1 MVGTRGRLWARIVVT
16 FRQNRTAFWFV
27 VAWLSLA
34 ALTFMAI
41 LRLPLPDAVLA
52 ALTLRKI
59 DATWGRGYAG
69 FTEVVVLG
77 AVASAVV
84 TNVTRRYR
92 PEATCAALAAEASG
106 HLVVI
111 GHSNLGSRL
120 RQMVR
125 DAGGGVV
132 VVEEDR
138 SKVEALITAEEPLV
152 LGSAREPVTIT
163 AARVKAASAV
173 VIATDDLETAA
184 VACRLVRAE
193 NPRCKLVVR
202 CPDDDVGQVLAKAYG
217 ARALSTSK
225 FAAQAVLAHAVKAG
239 ARRAL
244 VIGTNNMGR
253 KVAAALEQEKIA
265 CTLIP
270 ETEDPAALERARLAD
285 MDLVVI
291 ADDDLG
297 KNLVRADRV
306 RDVNPGALLLCRV
319 FHDEAG
325 EILTQSPLRCVL
337 LSSSRL
343 AADALAADGTLR
355 DVGVTR
361 PSRKAPNRNA
371 PKRD

>member
-1 MVGTRGRLWARIVVT
+1 MVDTRGRLWARARVT
-16 FRQNRTAFWFV
+16 IQQNRNALLFV
-27 VAWLSLA
+27 AGWVALA
-34 ALTFMAI
+34 AIGFMAA
-41 LRLPLPDAVLA
+41 LRLPLSEAALA
-52 ALTLRKI
+52 AVTLRKL
-59 DATWGRGYAG
+59 DSAWGRAYAS

-77 AVASAVV
+77 AALSLVV
-84 TNVTRRYR
+84 SNVTRRYR
-92 PEATCAALAAEASG
+92 PEATCAALAGGASG

-111 GHSNLGSRL
+111 GFSNLGARL
-120 RQMVR
+120 YRMVQ
-125 DAGGGVV
+125 AASGNVV
-132 VVEEDR
+132 VVEGDR
-138 SKVEALITAEEPLV
+138 SLVEALIAAEEPLV
-152 LGSAREPVTIT
+152 LGSARETAILA
-163 AARVKAASAV
+163 AARVRAASAV

-217 ARALSTSK
+217 ARAVSTSK

-239 ARRAL
+239 SRKAL
-244 VIGTNNMGR
+244 VIGTSSMGR
-253 KVAAALEQEKIA
+253 KVAAALEQERIA

-270 ETEDPAALERARLAD
+270 ETEDAGALARAGVAD
-285 MDLVVI
+285 VDLVVI

-297 KNLVRADRV
+297 KNLIRADRV
-306 RDVNPGALLLCRV
+306 RDANPNALLLCRV

-355 DVGVTR
+355 DVGITR
-361 PSRKAPNRNA
+361 AAKRGAPRGPA
-371 PKRD
+371 PK